1 MLLIE
6 YNLDTINEKF
16 NKSVDSVEE
25 CKNVTESN
33 NDILDSKIELTSI
46 TNETDI
52 KLLTENI
59 KNYTIVNNTN
69 CSVLCTSDKQ
79 EELDYGSNLPEDIK
93 TTLNQ
98 NDDIVCTN
106 GLTEKSQNY
115 ENKNIDESKMKSRCK
130 TAVQQ
135 LYQSLKSELE
145 NNNCFLN
152 DSNTVKHVAHLEI
165 EASKKKELENIVMEF
180 ESKRINSPDPF
191 SFSTELK
198 TFIQLGFDQL

>member
-1 MLLIE
+1 MLLLE
-6 YNLDTINEKF
+6 YNLDTMNGKF
-16 NKSVDSVEE
+16 NKSVDSIEE
-25 CKNVTESN
+25 CKKVIESN
-33 NDILDSKIELTSI
+33 DNILNSKIELTSI
-46 TNETDI
+46 TNEIDV

-59 KNYTIVNNTN
+59 KNCTIVNNTN
-69 CSVLCTSDKQ
+69 CSVLCTSGKQ
-79 EELDYGSNLPEDIK
+79 EELDCGSNLPEDIK
-93 TTLNQ
+93 TTLYQ
-98 NDDIVCTN
+98 NCDIVCTN

-130 TAVQQ
+130 TAVQK

-145 NNNCFLN
+145 KNNSYLN
-152 DSNTVKHVAHLEI
+152 DSNTIKHVAHLEI

-191 SFSTELK
+191 SFSTDLK